1 LKTAETSGI
10 HSERKAAIS
19 SSTDRPITTPMNS
32 GRRAATL
39 SERSSNPAVL
49 PPT

>member
-10 HSERKAAIS
+10 HRERKAAMS
-19 SSTDRPITTPMNS
+19 SSTDRPMTTAMKR
-32 GRRAATL
+32 GRREATL
-39 SERSSNPAVL
+39 SEKSSKLAVL